1 VFDIRVRLGEVIRL
15 TVRDRFRPSDGP
27 VAVWVTG
34 VRLVTNRPERD
45 QWVWLEGVKML
56 PDGRSGDQTQ
66 ILVRVSRLAGD
77 GPAR

>member
-1 VFDIRVRLGEVIRL
+1 VFDIRLRLGEVIRL
-15 TVRDRFRPSDGP
+15 TARDWFRPSEGP
-27 VAVWVTG
+27 MAVWVTG

-66 ILVRVSRLAGD
+66 ILVRVSRLAAD
-77 GPAR
+77 GPPR